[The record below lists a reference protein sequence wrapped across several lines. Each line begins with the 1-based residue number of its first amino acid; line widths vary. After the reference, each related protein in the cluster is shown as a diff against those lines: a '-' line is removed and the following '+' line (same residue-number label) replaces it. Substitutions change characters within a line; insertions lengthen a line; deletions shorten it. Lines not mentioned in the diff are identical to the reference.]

1 MGIIKRKWRQYCGML
16 VPTGGGTRHIFVP
29 AEKKIPKVRIETR
42 QADALKGKRIVVA
55 VDAWPRHSRYP
66 VGHFVRVLGR
76 FL

>member
-1 MGIIKRKWRQYCGML
+1 ML

-66 VGHFVRVLGR
+66 VGHFVRVLGE
-76 FL
+76 FLHVK